1 MAKVVQELFQA
12 GKDVN
17 NGDPI
22 KIIVLLSEKVWYIID
37 VTHATVFRHKILT
50 V

>member
-12 GKDVN
+12 GKNVN

-37 VTHATVFRHKILT
+37 GTYTTVFRRKILII
-50 V
+50 